1 MIGPQESVRHA
12 YVAAVLRAY
21 RATPGVLGR
30 IRQADR
36 QLAGLL
42 FDRGVPLYA
51 VDNALILAA
60 ARRVRHNAF
69 STPLPPVKSLHYF
82 VPVIREVLERP
93 PGPREIAELRE
104 TLRLTDHLI

>member
-1 MIGPQESVRHA
+1 VTGFQESARHA

-21 RATPGVLGR
+21 RATPGVIGR

-42 FDRGVPLYA
+42 FDRGIPFYA
-51 VDNALILAA
+51 VANALILAA

-69 STPLPPVKSLHYF
+69 TAPLPPVKSLHYF
-82 VPVIREVLERP
+82 VPVIREVLQRP
-93 PGPREIAELRE
+93 PGTHEIAELRQ
-104 TLRLTDHLI
+104 TLRLLDPLP